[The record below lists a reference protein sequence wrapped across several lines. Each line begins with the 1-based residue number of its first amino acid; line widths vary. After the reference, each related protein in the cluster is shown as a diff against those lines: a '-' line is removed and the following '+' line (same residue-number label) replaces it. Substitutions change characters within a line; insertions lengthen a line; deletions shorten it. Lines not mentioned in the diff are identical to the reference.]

1 MRFIFTLIFIGL
13 LGSRTIAQVRI
24 SGTVLDVTKKG
35 YVEGARVISTGGEM
49 KITDSL
55 GRYTINSGINDS
67 LYFIYGNKPTQ
78 KFSVKQIANINQF
91 DISLKVMVPSKYNV
105 LKEVIVYS
113 KSYQQDSIENREN
126 YAKVF
131 GYTKPGLST
140 NIGPQGAVGA
150 DVNELINIFRFKR
163 NKRLK
168 AFRGRLEEQEQE
180 QYITYRFNKIIV
192 RRITQLT
199 GPALDTF
206 LVKYRPSYEFA
217 AARNEIQFNQ
227 YILQAFYQFKRLN
240 PGALKLQS
248 N

>member
-1 MRFIFTLIFIGL
+1 MRFIFTFIFIGL
-13 LGSRTIAQVRI
+13 LGSRATAQVRI

-35 YVEGARVISTGGEM
+35 YVEGARVMSTGGEM
-49 KITDSL
+49 KMTDSL
-55 GRYTINSGINDS
+55 GRYTTNSGINDS

-105 LKEVIVYS
+105 MKEVIVYS

-140 NIGPQGAVGA
+140 NMGPQGAVGA

-192 RRITQLT
+192 RRITRLT

-206 LVKYRPSYEFA
+206 IVKYRPNYEFA

-240 PGALKLQS
+240 AGALKLQS